1 MQSIAV
7 SYSSS
12 KPFIITKKIQM
23 LMSQLPPFRNSY
35 ANLDVDTLASGI
47 SGIRIFAG

>member
-12 KPFIITKKIQM
+12 KPFIITKKN
-23 LMSQLPPFRNSY
+23 P
-35 ANLDVDTLASGI
+35 DVDESVTSFRKFLW
-47 SGIRIFAG
+47 